1 MLADLCSD
9 EFLDVEALEPK
20 KKKKE
25 KRSIRTKKLI

>member
-20 KKKKE
+20 KKERKE
-25 KRSIRTKKLI
+25 KH

>member
-20 KKKKE
+20 KKEKRKE
-25 KRSIRTKKLI
+25 KH

>member
-20 KKKKE
+20 KKREALEQKN
-25 KRSIRTKKLI
+25 